1 MFILLCPGENAP
13 SPHPRSTPAKANCRL
28 GHNQSQPWPRP
39 TWPQGWLQPMLWYK
53 SALVKASSVPTLSK
67 PAPNILHDF
76 PREMGAISRGKICA
90 FSGVRP
96 AHLDGGEGVEKQPLA
111 NPGLTTKRRKH
122 TTLRLTETLPG
133 PACFQPQNCVLIQT
147 LSCLSGKRIARHA
160 LVIANPDITPS
171 ALERLPITS
180 PLVNSRYYSHGPNTL
195 PRNLTT
201 LASSTQLH
209 RACKLQIATTST
221 T

>member
-1 MFILLCPGENAP
+1 MHPHPTHAALQPKPTAGSATTKANPGPANLAPRLAPTNALVQIRSGQSQLCPNPEQARTKH
-13 SPHPRSTPAKANCRL
+13 SARFPAGNG
-28 GHNQSQPWPRP
+28 GH
-39 TWPQGWLQPMLWYK
+39 
-53 SALVKASSVPTLSK
+53 
-67 PAPNILHDF
+67 
-76 PREMGAISRGKICA
+76 SRGKICA
-90 FSGVRP
+90 FSGVCP
-96 AHLDGGEGVEKQPLA
+96 AHLDGGWGGKRAENQPLA
-111 NPGLTTKRRKH
+111 NPGLTTKRRRH

-160 LVIANPDITPS
+160 VVIANPDITPS